1 MAPEAESDPA
11 RDLARLERRPAGH
24 LVADHDRYDDHKLR
38 GIAQAQAAGR
48 IRQGDPFDV
57 MAMVITMSMACRERA
72 GPALTCQALVFTPRS
87 VEGRSEWRDE

>member
-1 MAPEAESDPA
+1 MATA
-11 RDLARLERRPAGH
+11 RWRLRRNLIRLATWARLERRPAGH

-57 MAMVITMSMACRERA
+57 MAMVIAMSMACRERA
-72 GPALTCQALVFTPRS
+72 GPALTRT
-87 VEGRSEWRDE
+87 VEGRSEWREE